1 LPRSSMT
8 FWLAPPSIKWIARLA
23 AADPIRV
30 LDVGC
35 GFGAPSVFNK
45 FFPNCEY
52 HGLDQNEQS
61 LLPGEKERMHRFYAA
76 NLETDSLDALPD
88 GYFDA
93 IVVSH
98 VIEHLINGENALER
112 LPRKLKRGGIIY
124 IEYPGVKSLRVPHA
138 RKGFL
143 HFHDDLTHVRLY
155 SVAEVSNILLRSG
168 CRVERAGT
176 RRDLIRLA
184 MSPAL
189 AMRGL
194 LMQGD
199 LWSGRLWDL
208 FGIAEFVVARKT

>member
-1 LPRSSMT
+1 MK
-8 FWLAPPSIKWIARLA
+8 FWLAPPSIKWIARLGGPA
-23 AADPIRV
+23 PIRV
-30 LDVGC
+30 LEIGW
-35 GFGAPSVFNK
+35 
-45 FFPNCEY
+45 
-52 HGLDQNEQS
+52 GLCVP
-61 LLPGEKERMHRFYAA
+61 LLAA
-76 NLETDSLDALPD
+76 NLETDSLEALPD
-88 GYFDA
+88 DYFDA

-124 IEYPGVKSLRVPHA
+124 IEYPGVRSLRVPHA

-168 CRVERAGT
+168 CRIERAGT
-176 RRDLIRLA
+176 RRDVIRLA

-194 LMQGD
+194 FMQGD

-208 FGIAEFVVARKT
+208 CGIAEFVVARKN